1 MTQGRVLVDRYELR
15 RLLGRGG
22 MAEVWAAHDRTL
34 EREVAI
40 KLLLDR
46 FRDDEAFTS
55 RFHDEAR
62 HVAKLNH
69 PNLVAVYDTGTEVP
83 PDVDPASGI
92 RQPFIVMELVE
103 GRSLQQAIDAGGL
116 TEDRALEVVADV
128 CAALQYAHSRG
139 LIHRD
144 VKPGNILLAHDGSV
158 KVTDFGIARAVGNEN
173 VTRTAAVLG
182 TAAYLSPEQA
192 QGLDVD
198 TRSDLYS
205 LGVVLYEALTG
216 RQPFTGDS
224 AVTVAYQHVQEPPR
238 PPRELE
244 PSVSPAA
251 EAIAMRALAKNPAN
265 RYQSAAEMHDDLL
278 NARVGKPVAAPAV
291 MTERETA
298 LLAPAT
304 PPRPLPSHEQERRKR
319 GALYGFLT
327 VLVIL
332 ALIAGA
338 WALAS
343 MFTEDT
349 RRIAVPDLAGQTLES
364 AERIIIQQG
373 FVRGDLVEQETDE
386 VEPGLVMSQSP
397 DADTMA
403 AEGSEIDLV
412 VSVGRETTTVPDV
425 EGRTEEEAFR
435 AWREAGLTVGQ
446 KVSEPNDEIDA
457 GLIIS
462 TSPPGGDE
470 VPVGSA
476 VDYVISAGQEEV
488 VVRPVTNYSESE
500 AQARLEDQDLE
511 VNILREF
518 DDVVSEGFVL
528 RQDPP
533 AGSRVPVGSI
543 VTIVVSRG
551 PEETEPE
558 PTETETTEPEPTP
571 TEPEPTPTEPE
582 PTPTEPEPTPTD
594 TPTDPPPGEG

>member
-15 RLLGRGG
+15 RPLGRGG

-34 EREVAI
+34 DREVAI

-62 HVAKLNH
+62 HVARLNH

-128 CAALQYAHSRG
+128 CAALQYAHGRG

-144 VKPGNILLAHDGSV
+144 VKPGNILLAHDGTV

-205 LGVVLYEALTG
+205 LGVVLYESLTG

-238 PPRELE
+238 PPREWE

-265 RYQSAAEMHDDLL
+265 RYQSAAEMQDDLV
-278 NARVGKPVAAPAV
+278 NARVGNPVAAPAV

-298 LLAPAT
+298 LLAPAAPART
-304 PPRPLPSHEQERRKR
+304 LPSHEQERRKR
-319 GALYGFLT
+319 GALYGFLA
-327 VLVIL
+327 VLVLL
-332 ALIAGA
+332 ALIGGA

-343 MFTEDT
+343 MFSDDT
-349 RRIAVPDLAGQTLES
+349 RRIAVPDVEGQTLES
-364 AERIIIQQG
+364 AERIITQQG
-373 FVRGDLVEQETDE
+373 FVRGELTEEETDE
-386 VEPGLVMSQSP
+386 VEPGLVLRQSP
-397 DADTMA
+397 GPDTMA

-412 VSVGRETTTVPDV
+412 VSVGRETVAVPDV
-425 EGRTEEEAFR
+425 VGGTEEQAYR

-446 KVSEPNDEIDA
+446 KTSEPSDEVEA

-462 TSPPGGDE
+462 TSPPAGDE

-476 VDYVISAGQEEV
+476 VDFVVSAGQEEV

-518 DDVVSEGFVL
+518 DDVVSEGFVI

-533 AGSRVPVGSI
+533 AGSRVPVGTI
-543 VTIVVSRG
+543 VTVVVSRG

-558 PTETETTEPEPTP
+558 PTETEPEP
-571 TEPEPTPTEPE
+571 TEPEPTEPEPTEPE
-582 PTPTEPEPTPTD
+582 PT
-594 TPTDPPPGEG
+594 

>member
-1 MTQGRVLVDRYELR
+1 
-15 RLLGRGG
+15 

-34 EREVAI
+34 DREVAI

-62 HVAKLNH
+62 HVARLNH

-128 CAALQYAHSRG
+128 CAALQYAHGRG

-144 VKPGNILLAHDGSV
+144 VKPGNILLAHDGTV

-205 LGVVLYEALTG
+205 LGVVLYESLTG

-238 PPRELE
+238 PPREWE

-265 RYQSAAEMHDDLL
+265 RYQSAAEMQDDLV
-278 NARVGKPVAAPAV
+278 NARVGNPVAAPAV

-298 LLAPAT
+298 LLAPAAPART
-304 PPRPLPSHEQERRKR
+304 LPSHEQERRKR
-319 GALYGFLT
+319 GALYGFLA
-327 VLVIL
+327 VLVLL
-332 ALIAGA
+332 ALIGGA

-343 MFTEDT
+343 MFSDDT
-349 RRIAVPDLAGQTLES
+349 RRIAVPDVEGQTLES
-364 AERIIIQQG
+364 AERIITQQG
-373 FVRGDLVEQETDE
+373 FVRGELTEEETDE
-386 VEPGLVMSQSP
+386 VEPGLVLRQSP
-397 DADTMA
+397 GPDTMA

-412 VSVGRETTTVPDV
+412 VSVGRETVAVPDV
-425 EGRTEEEAFR
+425 VGGTEEQAYR

-446 KVSEPNDEIDA
+446 KTSEPSDEVEA

-462 TSPPGGDE
+462 TSPPAGDE

-476 VDYVISAGQEEV
+476 VDFVVSAGQEEV

-518 DDVVSEGFVL
+518 DDVVSEGFVI

-533 AGSRVPVGSI
+533 AGSRVPVGTI
-543 VTIVVSRG
+543 VTVVVSRG

-558 PTETETTEPEPTP
+558 PTETEPEP
-571 TEPEPTPTEPE
+571 TEPEPTEPEPTEPE
-582 PTPTEPEPTPTD
+582 PTEPEPTEPEPTEPDPTE
-594 TPTDPPPGEG
+594 PPPDEDA